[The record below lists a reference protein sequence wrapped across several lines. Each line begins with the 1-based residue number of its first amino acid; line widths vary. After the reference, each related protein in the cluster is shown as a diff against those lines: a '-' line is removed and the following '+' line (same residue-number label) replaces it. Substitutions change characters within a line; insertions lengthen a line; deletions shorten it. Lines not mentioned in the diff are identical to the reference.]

1 MQLKSIR
8 LKNFL
13 SYKDQT
19 ITFNP
24 NETLAIIGHN
34 GSGKSSIFKALTYA
48 LFGKIPSTPR
58 TTETDLINTETL
70 VGQMFVEAVITLN
83 DQEITIKRGR
93 TRDNQPLIEVTGLS
107 GKVSEIQ
114 VGLAKMI
121 NCSYLDFISLTYFVQ
136 EDIHQFLLGDKNE
149 YFSRWTSGL
158 QVWNR
163 YSVIIKEKRQE
174 TADQIHT
181 LKYKI
186 QDLKGRISNKE
197 NYQEILSDF
206 RTQQEDTTEK
216 KKRAEALLSSLQLQV
231 DQHNKEAWQNA
242 AKDAERARLR
252 VRYQSQLESLQNEL
266 KRIQEGICPTLSI
279 HCDLLQAS
287 QAQAKSKTQEQID
300 TLTKEISSLGDVQEV
315 AYNPLQD
322 LQFRI
327 EKGKHVVHGYDTTLA
342 DLTKKI
348 AIFEDRI
355 TEIAQHEIALAELES
370 QIAPLE
376 RRGLQLARLAYACSD
391 KGVPLSILIQ
401 ELDQV
406 SRICN
411 EILETLESNKRV
423 QFTPFQE
430 LGSYEKV
437 CPVCG
442 GSEWLSGRCTG
453 CGAERPKKRK
463 YQPSLEILDGR
474 STRIFELE
482 SGGEKVLI
490 SFAVRLACA
499 YLVASMTGFQ
509 SNFIILDETFAMLDA
524 ANRQRLLHLVT
535 EKLPKIGYK
544 QLFLISHHSDILST
558 ITRTITVDRNNTGH
572 SEILER

>member
-1 MQLKSIR
+1 
-8 LKNFL
+8 L

-19 ITFNP
+19 ISFNP

-70 VGQMFVEAVITLN
+70 VGQMFVEVTIILN

-93 TRDNQPLIEVTGLS
+93 TRDNQPVMEVTGLS

-114 VGLAKMI
+114 VGLAKML
-121 NCSYLDFISLTYFVQ
+121 NCTYLDFISLTYFVQ
-136 EDIHQFLLGDKNE
+136 EDIHLFLLGDKTD
-149 YFSRWTSGL
+149 YFARWTSGL
-158 QVWNR
+158 QVWTR
-163 YSVIIKEKRQE
+163 YSAIIKEKRQE
-174 TADQIHT
+174 VTDQIHI

-186 QDLKGRISNKE
+186 QDLKGRISNKRD
-197 NYQEILSDF
+197 YQNILEF
-206 RTQQEDTTEK
+206 LHTQISEVSERK
-216 KKRAEALLSSLQLQV
+216 KKADELLHSLQLQV
-231 DQHNKEAWQNA
+231 DQHHKETWQNA
-242 AKDAERARLR
+242 AKDAERLRLR
-252 VRYQSQLESLQNEL
+252 SRYQSQLDSLQNEL

-279 HCDLLQAS
+279 HCDLLQVS
-287 QAQAKSKTQEQID
+287 QAQAKSKTQEQIN

-322 LQFRI
+322 LQIRI
-327 EKGKHVVHGYDTTLA
+327 EKGKHVVHNYETA
-342 DLTKKI
+342 ISNHTKNI
-348 AIFEDRI
+348 AIHEDRLREI
-355 TEIAQHEIALAELES
+355 TEYEQTLLDLES

-376 RRGLQLARLAYACSD
+376 VRGLHLARLAHACSD

-401 ELDQV
+401 ELHQV
-406 SRICN
+406 SNICN
-411 EILETLESNKRV
+411 EILETLESNKRI
-423 QFTPFQE
+423 QFTPYQE
-430 LGSYEKV
+430 LGTYEKV

-442 GSEWLSGRCTG
+442 GSEWSGGRCSG
-453 CGAERPKKRK
+453 CGTDRPKKRK

-499 YLVASMTGFQ
+499 YLVSSMTGFQ

-524 ANRQRLLHLVT
+524 TNRQRLLHLVT

-544 QLFLISHHSDILST
+544 QIFLISHHSDILST
-558 ITRTITVDRNNTGH
+558 ISRTITVDRNTTGH
-572 SEILER
+572 SEIQER